1 LNNRQIS
8 NLHPPIH
15 LSTTI
20 GHPVQLK
27 EHKQI
32 PEARSAVTIIYT
44 KCRASNKP
52 QIKGHGQP
60 SEENAKEY
68 YSRALH
74 R

>member
-1 LNNRQIS
+1 
-8 NLHPPIH
+8 
-15 LSTTI
+15 
-20 GHPVQLK
+20 VQLK

-44 KCRASNKP
+44 QCRALNKP

-60 SEENAKEY
+60 SEENAKEH